1 MFRKKLTI
9 IYIFLGLF
17 FYTCGSNNQEKQTSP
32 DNAPISGN
40 ANVDDNL
47 DEVLAELHMQIKNL
61 KAELDYHHEDLTK
74 VKAQTKIFTNPIAV

>member
-1 MFRKKLTI
+1 MFRQKLTI
-9 IYIFLGLF
+9 IYIFFGLF
-17 FYTCGSNNQEKQTSP
+17 LYTCGGNNQETQASP
-32 DNAPISGN
+32 DNAPIAGN

-74 VKAQTKIFTNPIAV
+74 IKAQTKIFTNPFAV